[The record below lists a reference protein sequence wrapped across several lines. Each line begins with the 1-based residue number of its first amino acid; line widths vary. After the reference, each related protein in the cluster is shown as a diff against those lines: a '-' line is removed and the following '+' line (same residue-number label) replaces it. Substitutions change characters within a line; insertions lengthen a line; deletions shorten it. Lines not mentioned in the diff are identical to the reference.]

1 MEYLKFTFS
10 VNPTE
15 PGNEVLIAQLGEVGF
30 ESFVENENGFEAFI
44 PKSQCIEQFI
54 PKEDSFEGIS
64 FSYVQELIPSANW
77 NEEWE
82 KNFSPV
88 YVEDKLCIRAP
99 FHLAPYNGILDIVIM
114 PKMSFGTGHHDTT
127 WMMSKRIFDAELKEK
142 SFLDMGCGTGVLAI
156 LAYKLGAID
165 IHAIDID
172 EWSITNTIEN
182 CEVNQCTEINIEKGD
197 VGNLEKNK
205 FDFIAAN
212 INRNVL
218 MKDIPVY
225 AAALKSKGR
234 LLMSG
239 FFETDFE
246 KLIEQSN
253 KSDLQ
258 LVSSDSRNGW
268 GLLELEKK
276 I

>member
-10 VNPTE
+10 VNPIE
-15 PGNEVLIAQLGEVGF
+15 PGNEVLIAHLGEVGF
-30 ESFVENENGFEAFI
+30 ESFVENENGFDAFI
-44 PKSQCIEQFI
+44 PKSQFLEEFI
-54 PKEDSFEGIS
+54 PKKDSFEGIS
-64 FSYVQELIPSANW
+64 FSFVQELIPTANW

-88 YVEDKLCIRAP
+88 FVEDKLCIRAP
-99 FHLAPYNGILDIVIM
+99 FHNVPTAGVLDIVIM

-127 WMMSKRIFDAELKEK
+127 WMMSKRIFESEIKGK

-156 LAYKLGAID
+156 LAQKLGAIG

-182 CEVNQCTEINIEKGD
+182 CEVNYCTEIKIEKGD
-197 VGNLEKNK
+197 AGILESNK

-218 MKDIPVY
+218 LKDIPAY
-225 AAALKSKGR
+225 TTSLKSNGK
-234 LLMSG
+234 LIMSG
-239 FFETDFE
+239 FFETDFD
-246 KLIEQSN
+246 KLIEAAN
-253 KSDLQ
+253 KAGLQ
-258 LVSSDSRNGW
+258 LISTDSKNGW
-268 GLLELEKK
+268 GLIELEKK
-276 I
+276 V

>member
-1 MEYLKFTFS
+1 M
-10 VNPTE
+10 
-15 PGNEVLIAQLGEVGF
+15 IAHLGEVGF

-44 PKSQCIEQFI
+44 PKAQFLDELI
-54 PKEDSFEGIS
+54 PTQDSFEGIS
-64 FSYVQELIPSANW
+64 FSFVQELIPSANW

-88 YVEDKLCIRAP
+88 FVEDKLCIRAP
-99 FHLAPYNGILDIVIM
+99 FHNPPYAGVLDIVIM

-127 WMMSKRIFDAELKEK
+127 WMMSKRIFYSDINGKA
-142 SFLDMGCGTGVLAI
+142 FLDMGCGTGVLAI
-156 LAYKLGAID
+156 LAHKLGAID

-182 CEVNQCTEINIEKGD
+182 CEVNHCPEIKIAKGD
-197 VGNLEKNK
+197 AGILESDK

-218 MKDIPVY
+218 LKDIPAY
-225 AAALKSKGR
+225 SSSLQSNGK

-239 FFETDFE
+239 FFETDFD
-246 KLIEQSN
+246 KLIEAAN
-253 KSDLQ
+253 KAGLQ
-258 LVSSDSRNGW
+258 LISTDSKNGW
-268 GLLELEKK
+268 GLIELEKK
-276 I
+276 V